1 MRQPATLFCLL
12 FASVSLASAARAAPA
27 NEVYLG
33 DVASPRAALHGKT
46 FRLKPGQRL
55 RFTNLQK
62 HDPQRP
68 QVLYFYEFK
77 ATPRGALYHGAMV
90 LGTPRWAGQM
100 DHYRQETFT
109 VLKKAR
115 PGTLIKIQ
123 TRCPFSADWTL
134 SFQIQVV
141 P

>member
-1 MRQPATLFCLL
+1 MRQPATLFSLL
-12 FASVSLASAARAAPA
+12 FAFVLPSAAWAAPA

-62 HDPQRP
+62 YDPQRR
-68 QVLYFYEFK
+68 QILYFYEFK
-77 ATPRGALYHGAMV
+77 ATPKKALYHGAMV
-90 LGTPRWAGQM
+90 LPTPRRAGER

-109 VLKKAR
+109 VLKKTR
-115 PGTLIKIQ
+115 PGTLIKIE
-123 TRCPFSADWTL
+123 TRCPYSADWTL